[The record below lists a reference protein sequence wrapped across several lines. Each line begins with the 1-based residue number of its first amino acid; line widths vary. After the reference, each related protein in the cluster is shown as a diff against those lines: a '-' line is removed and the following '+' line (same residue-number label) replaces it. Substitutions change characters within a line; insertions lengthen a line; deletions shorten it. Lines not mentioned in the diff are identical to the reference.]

1 MLVRRTSPARAAGR
15 GAQSPRDARGFHR
28 QGGDRLSAAERDAT
42 GDQQGSWGRVEA
54 GLGAGLVAEGREAAW
69 VTAWSSPGSPPC
81 RPHAAHASRNLQAG
95 RPHRAEPQAPSVT
108 PNGHLRPLLSCTV
121 SMGRG
126 RRVSGVLSGQ
136 CRKDRQFRGVGHPD
150 RLQFNAVEEG
160 PGRVPGRTTCVNL
173 AGSLGLF
180 LRQSLTTGEIISSS

>member
-15 GAQSPRDARGFHR
+15 GAQSPRDAHGFHR

-42 GDQQGSWGRVEA
+42 GDQQGSWGRVKA
-54 GLGAGLVAEGREAAW
+54 GLGGGAGGGGRGGGAGDSVVLARL
-69 VTAWSSPGSPPC
+69 TP
-81 RPHAAHASRNLQAG
+81 RHPHAARASRNLQAG

-121 SMGRG
+121 SMGGG

-160 PGRVPGRTTCVNL
+160 PGRVPGRTTRVNL